1 MTTYLSPAASL
12 ARAHIAP
19 DSPDLPVGPASW
31 ADRHNRVWVECPDP
45 WFVRMRNEH
54 TGRLLAMAWPA
65 SLIRSAYGP
74 LMDVT
79 PEWGASDAVAA

>member
-12 ARAHIAP
+12 ARALLTP
-19 DSPDLPVGPASW
+19 DTPDLPVAPSWW
-31 ADRHNRVWVECPDP
+31 ADRHNRVWVETANP
-45 WFVRMRNEH
+45 WFVQMLNDC
-54 TGRLLAMAWPA
+54 TGRRLSMAWPA
-65 SLIRSAYGP
+65 LLIRSAYGP